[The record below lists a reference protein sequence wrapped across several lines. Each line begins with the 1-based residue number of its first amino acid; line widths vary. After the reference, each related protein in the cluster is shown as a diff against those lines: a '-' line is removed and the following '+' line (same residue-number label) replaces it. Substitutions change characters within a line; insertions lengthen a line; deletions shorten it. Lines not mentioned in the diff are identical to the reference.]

1 MIKSFPEKLEPSIMA
16 KSPYSGIA
24 MDHTKTRAAL
34 EQAGV
39 EDLTEEVLNDGKL
52 VQYRGTFETK
62 VFLMKIFVNGKGK
75 CTIGSSTGLDP
86 GTFDVLAEAI
96 ANHCKYGDKPR
107 LELSIPNFKAD
118 LQKHFLDFVI
128 ELGAKIESEDAHAN
142 YRQVRIVGPLGDNL
156 TVKFHS
162 NGTLQLQ
169 GSHAQLAVWALD
181 FLKTVLPLDDL
192 LAHQKAVYALPLTV
206 AQIKS
211 DLTARVPVAHDW
223 LGDTVRMQFTSA
235 LALTKIGIEL
245 EDYAALAF
253 PALRGLEGFSF
264 QLLQSECG
272 LKPATKAKLG
282 EYFEPH
288 GAGFCIRSP
297 HGDSASVEAKAL
309 LAVCYKTWHDQ
320 RHRLFHM
327 DGTVETTRILG
338 SRTEAVTIVED
349 VLTAVESGYVELIKS
364 KGKA

>member
-1 MIKSFPEKLEPSIMA
+1 MA
-16 KSPYSGIA
+16 TNPYSGIA
-24 MDHTKTRAAL
+24 MDHTKARAAL
-34 EQAGV
+34 GQAGV
-39 EDLTEEVLNDGKL
+39 QDLTDEVLNGGKL

-62 VFLMKIFVNGKGK
+62 PFLVKIFVNGKGK
-75 CTIGSSTGLDP
+75 CTIGASTGFDQD
-86 GTFDVLAEAI
+86 TFKVLAEAI
-96 ANHCKYGDKPR
+96 ANHCKFGEKPR

-118 LQKHFLDFVI
+118 LQQHFLDFLA
-128 ELGAKIESEDAHAN
+128 ELGAKVVADDAHQHH
-142 YRQVRIVGPLGDNL
+142 RQVRLTGPLGDTL
-156 TVKFHS
+156 TIKFFT

-192 LAHQKAVYALPLTV
+192 LAHQKAVYSLPLTV

-211 DLTARVPVAHDW
+211 DLAARVPVVHDW
-223 LGDTVRMQFTSA
+223 LEDTVRMQFTSA

-272 LKPATKAKLG
+272 LNPVTKAKLG
-282 EYFEPH
+282 EYFEVQ
-288 GAGFCIRSP
+288 GAGFAMRSP
-297 HGDSASVEAKAL
+297 HGDGASAEAKAL
-309 LAVCYKTWHDQ
+309 LTACYKTWHDQ

-338 SRTEAVTIVED
+338 SRTEAVAIVEG
-349 VLTAVESGYVELIKS
+349 VLTAVETGYTTLINS
-364 KGKA
+364 KGKP

>member
-1 MIKSFPEKLEPSIMA
+1 MA
-16 KSPYSGIA
+16 KNNPYSGIA

-39 EDLTEEVLNDGKL
+39 EGLTEEVLNNGKL
-52 VQYRGTFETK
+52 VQYRGTFQTK
-62 VFLMKIFVNGKGK
+62 AFLVKIFVNGKGK
-75 CTIGSSTGLDP
+75 CTIGASAGFDQ

-107 LELSIPNFKAD
+107 LELSIPGFKAD
-118 LQKHFLDFVI
+118 LQTHFLDFLI
-128 ELGAKIESEDAHAN
+128 ELGAKIESDDAHT
-142 YRQVRIVGPLGDNL
+142 YHRQVKIVGPRGDSL
-156 TVKFHS
+156 TVKFYS

-181 FLKTVLPLDDL
+181 FLKTVLPLDEL

-211 DLTARVPVAHDW
+211 DLAARVPVVHDW
-223 LGDTVRMQFTSA
+223 LEDTVRMQFTSA
-235 LALTKIGIEL
+235 LALTKVGIEL

-272 LKPATKAKLG
+272 LKPVSNAKLG
-282 EYFEPH
+282 EYFELQ
-288 GAGFCIRSP
+288 GAGFRMRSP
-297 HGDSASVEAKAL
+297 HGDSASAEAKAL

-327 DGTVETTRILG
+327 DGTVETTRVLG
-338 SRTEAVTIVED
+338 SRTEAVAIVED
-349 VLTAVESGYVELIKS
+349 VLTAVESGYAALIKS
-364 KGKA
+364 KGKP

>member
-1 MIKSFPEKLEPSIMA
+1 MA
-16 KSPYSGIA
+16 KNPYNGIA
-24 MDHTKTRAAL
+24 IDHTKARAAL

-39 EDLTEEVLNDGKL
+39 EGLTEQVLNAGKL
-52 VQYRGTFETK
+52 IQYRGTFETK
-62 VFLMKIFVNGKGK
+62 AFLVKIFVNGKSK
-75 CTIGSSTGLDP
+75 CTIGASSGFDQ
-86 GTFDVLAEAI
+86 GTFNVLAEAI
-96 ANHCKYGDKPR
+96 ANHCKYGEKQR
-107 LELSIPNFKAD
+107 LELSIHSFQAD
-118 LQKHFLDFVI
+118 LRKHFLDYLI
-128 ELGAKIESEDAHAN
+128 ELGAKVESDNAYAN
-142 YRQVRIVGPLGDNL
+142 HRQVRIIGPLGDFL

-192 LAHQKAVYALPLTV
+192 LTHQKAVYALPLTV

-211 DLTARVPVAHDW
+211 DLIARVPVVHDW
-223 LGDTVRMQFTSA
+223 LEDTVRMQFSSA

-272 LKPATKAKLG
+272 LNPVKNSKLG
-282 EYFEPH
+282 EYFEFQDS
-288 GAGFCIRSP
+288 GFCMRSP
-297 HGDSASVEAKAL
+297 QGDSASAQAKNL
-309 LAVCYKTWHDQ
+309 LAACYKTWHDQ

-327 DGTVETTRILG
+327 DGTMETTRILG
-338 SRTEAVTIVED
+338 SRTEAVAIVD
-349 VLTAVESGYVELIKS
+349 SILTAVESGYASLIKS
-364 KGKA
+364 KGKP